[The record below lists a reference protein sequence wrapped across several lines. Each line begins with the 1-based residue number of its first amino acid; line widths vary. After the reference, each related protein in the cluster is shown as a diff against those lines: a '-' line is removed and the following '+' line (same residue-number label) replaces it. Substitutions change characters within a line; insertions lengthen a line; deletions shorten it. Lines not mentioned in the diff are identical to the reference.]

1 MNPQKPNSLTKAQVT
16 RSYID
21 REEVIRQEPIRCR
34 AFELYEQRGREDGH
48 DLDDWIQAE
57 SEFVQQKAKAAGA

>member
-1 MNPQKPNSLTKAQVT
+1 MNPQKQNSLTEAQVT
-16 RSYID
+16 RSSID
-21 REEVIRQEPIRCR
+21 LEEVIRHR

-48 DLDDWIQAE
+48 GLDDWLQAE